1 MRGIITVLNTP
12 FAPDDTLDLPGLRLN
27 VTKAIDAGVAG
38 FLVPALA
45 GEVGALSNDE
55 RALLVSTVVETC
67 AGRVPVIGGAS
78 APTQR
83 ARMHL
88 AREASNLGCAG
99 ILVNMPLTD
108 ESLFERDLN
117 ELAELSSAFLM
128 LQDWD
133 PVGDGLPIPFITR
146 LFERIPAFTWLK
158 IEVIPAGPK
167 YSAVLDATRGELHVA
182 GGWAVM
188 QMIEALDR
196 GVHAFMPTGMHRIY
210 TEIFRRYA
218 ADDRDGARA
227 LFDRVLPV
235 LAFSNQRLD
244 ISIAFFK
251 RLLHAQNVYETSRC
265 RPPVAELDAA
275 QKRIADEL
283 IAHIREI
290 DAQLDADQSNNSAK

>member
-27 VTKAIDAGVAG
+27 VTNAIDAGVAG

-45 GEVGALSNDE
+45 SEVDTLSNDE

-78 APTQR
+78 APTQA
-83 ARMHL
+83 ARMQL
-88 AREASNLGCAG
+88 ARESTNLGCAG
-99 ILVNMPLTD
+99 ILVNMPLT
-108 ESLFERDLN
+108 EEALFERDLT
-117 ELAELSSAFLM
+117 ELAELGAGLLM

-133 PVGDGLPIPFITR
+133 PVGEGLPVPFITR

-167 YSAVLDATRGELHVA
+167 YSAVLDATGGQLHVA

-210 TEIFRRYA
+210 TEIYRRYTN
-218 ADDRDGARA
+218 DDRDGARA
-227 LFDRVLPV
+227 LFDQVLPV

-251 RLLHAQNVYETSRC
+251 QLLHAQNVYETSRC
-265 RPPVAELDAA
+265 RPPVPDLDAA
-275 QKRIADEL
+275 QKRIAAEL
-283 IAHIREI
+283 IARVDEI
-290 DAQLDADQSNNSAK
+290 DAQFCSDD